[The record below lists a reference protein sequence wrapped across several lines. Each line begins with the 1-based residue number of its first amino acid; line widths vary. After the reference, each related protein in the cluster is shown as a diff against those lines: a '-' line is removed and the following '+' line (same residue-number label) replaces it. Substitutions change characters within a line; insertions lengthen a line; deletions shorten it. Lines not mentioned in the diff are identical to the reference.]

1 MKKTKKNYRIYFR
14 MTIDG
19 LIDVEA
25 TNIAQAKKLVREMGT
40 TLLMKC
46 DWEIVKNNV
55 CSEKELDKN
64 DIE

>member
-25 TNIAQAKKLVREMGT
+25 TNIAQAKKVVREMGT
-40 TLLMKC
+40 PLLTKC

-64 DIE
+64 EQ